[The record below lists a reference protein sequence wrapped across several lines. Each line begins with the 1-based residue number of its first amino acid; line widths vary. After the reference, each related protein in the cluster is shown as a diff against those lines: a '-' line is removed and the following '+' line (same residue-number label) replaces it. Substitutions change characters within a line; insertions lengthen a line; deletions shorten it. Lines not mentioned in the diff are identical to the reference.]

1 MTEKTLK
8 ISAQLE
14 RKLAWHR
21 GQSVRHVVCEL
32 EAPGMER
39 EENEQEARINLAL
52 VLDNS
57 GSMSGQ
63 PLQAAK
69 DTAMAVAELLGPED
83 MLSLVTFATETEV
96 ILHHEQMDSA
106 GKDRARQLI
115 SRIQTRGST
124 NLSGGWFEGAKI
136 LSEVMESGEEYVHH
150 LILLS
155 DGYANQGLLD
165 VDVLCGHVTA
175 MRERGMST
183 SCVGFGDNYEMKWLE
198 SMAEAGGGRLHD
210 AEQPEE
216 IAEVLLGELGEVRQT
231 VLEDVRVVIQG
242 AEGVS
247 IELLERYGTMSKPN
261 GLEVIL
267 GSLISEAKRKLVFV
281 VTLPSGEVG
290 SEIPLVIQAEYKSAG
305 EEQVIQTDEISL
317 GIELARGADNNRQQR
332 NFELARLIAEHW
344 KTQILHHCM
353 QLNRDRAYREA
364 TEYARRQFN
373 FLQRF
378 CQGVAGTEII
388 LRELGFV
395 AERVSYEINERN
407 RKNIQMHS
415 RKTSKNE
422 REYRWAKQSLN
433 MMEELDMDPTLYDR
447 GANPRLPRNN
457 NPQP

>member
-1 MTEKTLK
+1 MMPSNLK
-8 ISAQLE
+8 
-14 RKLAWHR
+14 KLQR
-21 GQSVRHVVCEL
+21 SCSESV
-32 EAPGMER
+32 
-39 EENEQEARINLAL
+39 
-52 VLDNS
+52 
-57 GSMSGQ
+57 
-63 PLQAAK
+63 
-69 DTAMAVAELLGPED
+69 
-83 MLSLVTFATETEV
+83 
-96 ILHHEQMDSA
+96 
-106 GKDRARQLI
+106 
-115 SRIQTRGST
+115 
-124 NLSGGWFEGAKI
+124 
-136 LSEVMESGEEYVHH
+136 
-150 LILLS
+150 
-155 DGYANQGLLD
+155 
-165 VDVLCGHVTA
+165 
-175 MRERGMST
+175 
-183 SCVGFGDNYEMKWLE
+183 
-198 SMAEAGGGRLHD
+198 
-210 AEQPEE
+210 
-216 IAEVLLGELGEVRQT
+216 GEVRQT

-261 GLEVIL
+261 GLEVIP

-281 VTLPSGEVG
+281 VTLPFGEVG

-388 LRELGFV
+388 LRELGYV
-395 AERVSYEINERN
+395 AERVSREINERS

-422 REYRWAKQSLN
+422 REYRWAKQSFDL
-433 MMEELDMDPTLYDR
+433 MSELDMDPTLYDR
-447 GANPRLPRNN
+447 GANPRRPRNN
-457 NPQP
+457 DSQP

>member
-1 MTEKTLK
+1 MMPSNLK
-8 ISAQLE
+8 
-14 RKLAWHR
+14 KLQR
-21 GQSVRHVVCEL
+21 SCSESV
-32 EAPGMER
+32 
-39 EENEQEARINLAL
+39 
-52 VLDNS
+52 
-57 GSMSGQ
+57 
-63 PLQAAK
+63 
-69 DTAMAVAELLGPED
+69 
-83 MLSLVTFATETEV
+83 
-96 ILHHEQMDSA
+96 
-106 GKDRARQLI
+106 
-115 SRIQTRGST
+115 
-124 NLSGGWFEGAKI
+124 
-136 LSEVMESGEEYVHH
+136 
-150 LILLS
+150 
-155 DGYANQGLLD
+155 
-165 VDVLCGHVTA
+165 
-175 MRERGMST
+175 
-183 SCVGFGDNYEMKWLE
+183 
-198 SMAEAGGGRLHD
+198 
-210 AEQPEE
+210 
-216 IAEVLLGELGEVRQT
+216 GEVRQT

-378 CQGVAGTEII
+378 CQGVAGTETI

-395 AERVSYEINERN
+395 AERVSREINERS

-422 REYRWAKQSLN
+422 REYRWAKQSFDL
-433 MMEELDMDPTLYDR
+433 MDELE
-447 GANPRLPRNN
+447 
-457 NPQP
+457 